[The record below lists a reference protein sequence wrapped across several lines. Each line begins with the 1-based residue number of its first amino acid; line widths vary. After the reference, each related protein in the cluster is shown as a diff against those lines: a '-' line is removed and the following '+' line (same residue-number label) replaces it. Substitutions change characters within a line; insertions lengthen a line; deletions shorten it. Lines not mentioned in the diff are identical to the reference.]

1 MDKTKEIEELVN
13 ELFHKYYIKRRNIN
27 QMTQGKVLK
36 ILYKNGD
43 LLQKD
48 LQDIL
53 DIQSGSMSEMI
64 SKLEKKGFVLRKRDN
79 QDKRKVLIH
88 LTDLGKE
95 DVLKYRE
102 HRQNHL
108 IEVFNILDDNEKD
121 DFIRLL
127 SKILNK

>member
-36 ILYKNGD
+36 ILYKNGN

-102 HRQNHL
+102 NRQNHL